1 MGRSTVLLIIITQ
14 RMVLIGKESVLVLKM
29 VFKKLRYNTL
39 KIGLNIFMEKKMLLP
54 LLKFNKYLEKY
65 QDTLVS

>member
-1 MGRSTVLLIIITQ
+1 
-14 RMVLIGKESVLVLKM
+14 MVLIGKESVLVLKM

>member
-39 KIGLNIFMEKKMLLP
+39 KIGLNIFMEKKNALTP
-54 LLKFNKYLEKY
+54 LKI
-65 QDTLVS
+65 